1 VSNVYRGN
9 KAVVR
14 HSIEAFNARDLSAG
28 DLHSEDLRRELQQY
42 VDTMPWGNH
51 QVDIIEMIAEDDRV
65 VALIATQGVHSGEYQ
80 GMPPTGRHFT
90 NRGVVVYRIQGGR
103 VTEMDTYL
111 DSLTVV
117 KQLGGTILAPA
128 ESG

>member
-1 VSNVYRGN
+1 MSIEEN

-14 HSIEAFNARDLSAG
+14 RSIEAFNAKDLSAG
-28 DLHSEDLRRELQQY
+28 DVYSQDLQRELQQY
-42 VDTMPWGNH
+42 VDTMPWGDH
-51 QVDIIEMIAEDDRV
+51 QVDITDMIAEGDRV

-80 GMPPTGRHFT
+80 GMPPTGKHFT
-90 NRGVVVYRIQGGR
+90 NRGAVVFRLEGGR
-103 VTEMDTYL
+103 VTEMGTYL

>member
-1 VSNVYRGN
+1 MSLEEN

-14 HSIEAFNARDLSAG
+14 RCIEAFNAKDLSAG
-28 DLHSEDLRRELQQY
+28 DVYSQDLQRELQEY
-42 VDTMPWGNH
+42 VDTMPWGDH
-51 QVDIIEMIAEDDRV
+51 QVDITDMIAEGDRV

-80 GMPPTGRHFT
+80 GMPPTGKHFT
-90 NRGVVVYRIQGGR
+90 NQGAVVYRLEGGR
-103 VTEMDTYL
+103 VTEMGTYL

>member
-1 VSNVYRGN
+1 MSLDEN

-14 HSIEAFNARDLSAG
+14 RSIEAFNARDLSAG
-28 DLHSEDLRRELQQY
+28 DVHSEDLRRDLQQY
-42 VDTMPWGNH
+42 VDTMPWGDH
-51 QVDIIEMIAEDDRV
+51 QVDITEMVAEGDRV

-80 GMPPTGRHFT
+80 GMPPTGKRFT
-90 NRGVVVYRIQGGR
+90 NRGVVVYRLEGGR

-117 KQLGGTILAPA
+117 KQLGGTVVGPT
-128 ESG
+128 EGG

>member
-1 VSNVYRGN
+1 MSLEEN
-9 KAVVR
+9 KAIVR
-14 HSIEAFNARDLSAG
+14 RSIEAFNARDLSAG
-28 DLHSEDLRRELQQY
+28 DVHIEDLRRDLQQY
-42 VDTMPWGNH
+42 VDTMPWGDH
-51 QVDIIEMIAEDDRV
+51 QVDITEMIAEGDRV
-65 VALIATQGVHSGEYQ
+65 VALIATQGVQSGEYQ
-80 GMPPTGRHFT
+80 GMPPTGKRFT

-117 KQLGGTILAPA
+117 KQLGGTILAPT

>member
-1 VSNVYRGN
+1 VSLEEN

-14 HSIEAFNARDLSAG
+14 RSIEAFNARDLGAG
-28 DLHSEDLRRELQQY
+28 DVHSEDLRRELQQY
-42 VDTMPWGNH
+42 VDTMPWGDH
-51 QVDIIEMIAEDDRV
+51 QVDITEMIAEGDRV

-80 GMPPTGRHFT
+80 GMPPTGKHFT
-90 NRGVVVYRIQGGR
+90 NRGVVVCRIEGGR
-103 VTEMDTYL
+103 VTGMETYL